1 MTKSIRDLIPQ
12 VLQQVGSKRE
22 ALLAVQKAWPG
33 VVGKALARHA
43 RPTSVRKATLYIH
56 TDEPG
61 ASFVLGLERPRLLA
75 KLREASGQAIDEIVV
90 RPGAPPG

>member
-12 VLQQVGSKRE
+12 VLQHVGSKRD

-33 VVGKALARHA
+33 IVGKTLARHA
-43 RPTSVRKATLYIH
+43 TPTSVRKTTLYVH

-61 ASFVLGLERPRLLA
+61 ASFVLGLERLRLLA
-75 KLREASGQAIDEIVV
+75 RLREASGQAIDDIVV
-90 RPGAPPG
+90 RPGAPPT